1 MELRNAASTSA
12 EALLLSMDMAYSIT
26 MASQGSLIP
35 PSLPAKPNTSSD
47 IRRSSLKT
55 TVLRYANGTS
65 NRLPSVVYMTQW
77 PSRATAVEHSSTSVV
92 AVMVKRFLPRAA
104 TLCHFF
110 AS

>member
-12 EALLLSMDMAYSIT
+12 EVLLLSMDMAYSIT

-55 TVLRYANGTS
+55 TVLS
-65 NRLPSVVYMTQW
+65 NPAISISAIADQVSL
-77 PSRATAVEHSSTSVV
+77 
-92 AVMVKRFLPRAA
+92 FLPR
-104 TLCHFF
+104 TTILCHFL

>member
-55 TVLRYANGTS
+55 TVLS
-65 NRLPSVVYMTQW
+65 
-77 PSRATAVEHSSTSVV
+77 VEHSSTSVV